1 MDKDEVKKIFFE
13 LLTED
18 EDFKQRLTEFILNAV
33 AEKFVEKI
41 AQEEEPPKS

>member
-1 MDKDEVKKIFFE
+1 MSKEDFKQIFFE

-18 EDFKQRLTEFILNAV
+18 EEFKKRLTEFIINVV